1 MGKEYEKQLLSFILL
16 HVIPHLELYFLKFQ
30 YNDAEIP
37 YPVHENSFPDFAWKQ
52 ECVLIPGKAADNSGC
67 SIGKRKVFMC
77 WRF

>member
-37 YPVHENSFPDFAWKQ
+37 YLVREIRHLDFSWKQ

-67 SIGKRKVFMC
+67 SRKAML
-77 WRF
+77 RFL